1 MKTHFRSKMKYGVL
15 IIVLSSLVLP
25 VKSQQVTYKVARTN
39 QAINIDGNWDK
50 EQWLFVPA
58 LEITNFMGGIPAF
71 KPVTHVKLLYDE
83 ANLYVIFQV
92 RDRYVSSLV
101 QKPNGPVSRDACVE
115 FFFSPDENTPLNYFN
130 LETNAGGT
138 KLMSYHGEITKPLT
152 EIDLKGIELAHSLPD
167 VISSPIMDSVVWTLE
182 YRVPFSVLR
191 KYGTITKPEPG
202 VFWKANFFKTASTG
216 QNPHYITWSE
226 VINPRPNFH
235 LPAFFGTLF
244 FE

>member
-1 MKTHFRSKMKYGVL
+1 M
-15 IIVLSSLVLP
+15 LVLP
-25 VKSQQVTYKVARTN
+25 ARSQQMIYKVMHTN
-39 QAINIDGNWDK
+39 QVVNIDGNWDK
-50 EQWLFVPA
+50 GQWQSVPA
-58 LEITNFMGGIPAF
+58 LEITKFMGEIPAF

-83 ANLYVIFQV
+83 AHLFVIFQV

-101 QKPNGPVSRDACVE
+101 QKPNGPVSQDACVE

-138 KLMSYHGEITKPLT
+138 KLMSYHGDITKALS
-152 EIDLKGIELAHSLPD
+152 ENDLNAIELAHSLPN
-167 VISSPIMDSVVWTLE
+167 VIPSPITDSVVWTLE
-182 YRVPFSVLR
+182 YKIPFSVLR
-191 KYGTITKPEPG
+191 KYAEITKPKSG